1 LRAARNLIE
10 GWDDVTPEDEM
21 HQTLAERV
29 AEAMRCIER
38 MQGSAEPSYSAPD
51 DDAWATMTDLAREGR
66 EQDFK
71 DMARMMGVDP
81 ERIEPM
87 WEGVCR
93 RVGR

>member
-1 LRAARNLIE
+1 
-10 GWDDVTPEDEM
+10 
-21 HQTLAERV
+21 
-29 AEAMRCIER
+29 MRYKALSIER
-38 MQGSAEPSYSAPD
+38 LVAAYRTEVRRGHPEAVYTMPD

-71 DMARMMGVDP
+71 DMARMLGVDP
-81 ERIEPM
+81 ERIGPM

>member
-1 LRAARNLIE
+1 M
-10 GWDDVTPEDEM
+10 PYP
-21 HQTLAERV
+21 TLAERV

-51 DDAWATMTDLAREGR
+51 DETWATFADLAREGR

-71 DMARMMGVDP
+71 DMARMLGVDP
-81 ERIEPM
+81 ERIGPM
-87 WEGVCR
+87 WEGTLR